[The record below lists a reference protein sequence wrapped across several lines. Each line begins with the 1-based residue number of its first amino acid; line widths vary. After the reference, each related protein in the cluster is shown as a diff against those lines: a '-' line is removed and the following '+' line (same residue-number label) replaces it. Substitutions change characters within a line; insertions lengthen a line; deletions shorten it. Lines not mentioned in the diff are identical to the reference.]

1 MGLLSVNI
9 AKRPKLSL
17 LNVKFSDPEARVEPT
32 TILGEKPPTVE
43 CKFIETTEDIKP
55 QIEKKPPQ
63 IEFKRIFWEEPTSLP
78 IREETPLKIEIQRNY
93 AKKISNLDTGTL
105 KFWKDIFKVNSTL
118 KEREL
123 INVLLEIEHLEESP
137 SNNTKMLN
145 EIFRDE
151 YSGYIKQTDPYS
163 HIWEVVKIEDKT
175 KIENTS
181 KLIDKLTALTQDVIK
196 RENSYSREDI
206 IERIRETTSL
216 SQDRAEEEF
225 NLILQAGAIEITPG
239 SKYYLTGSTPF

>member
-17 LNVKFSDPEARVEPT
+17 LNVKFSDPEVRVEPT

-55 QIEKKPPQ
+55 QIEKKTPQ
-63 IEFKRIFWEEPTSLP
+63 IEFKRTFWEEPTLLP
-78 IREETPLKIEIQRNY
+78 IKKKTPLKIEIQENY

-163 HIWEVVKIEDKT
+163 HIWEVVKIED
-175 KIENTS
+175 
-181 KLIDKLTALTQDVIK
+181 
-196 RENSYSREDI
+196 I